1 MRKAA
6 AYCMTRNLYDMA
18 VPSIKSLLLNGNVD
32 LVYLLI
38 EDDEFP
44 VKLPRTKVIN
54 VSGQKF
60 FPPEGINF
68 GSQYTYMAMMRAA
81 LSKVLK
87 EHLVL
92 SLDCD
97 TFVLGD
103 LSPLWELPIKDY
115 YLAGGMEPDKSLN
128 NLYVNMGVALFNLAK
143 LRKDGMTDRI
153 INALNRTP
161 YAFVEQDCINEYC
174 AGKILEFP
182 PEYNVHTWA
191 KQTDKEPVIIH
202 YAGYGDWR
210 DTPEYKKFDAIK
222 ERDLK

>member
-1 MRKAA
+1 MRKAT
-6 AYCMTRNLYDMA
+6 AYCMTRNLYDIA

-60 FPPEGINF
+60 FPSGGINF
-68 GSQYTYMAMMRAA
+68 GSQYTYMAMMRGA

-161 YAFVEQDCINEYC
+161 YAFVEQDCINEHC

-182 PEYNVHTWA
+182 PEYNVHTWS
-191 KQTDKEPVIIH
+191 KKTDKEPVIIH
-202 YAGYGDWR
+202 YAGFRDWR
-210 DTPEYKKFDAIK
+210 DAPEFRKYS
-222 ERDLK
+222 EMEVLK